1 MRLFSLA
8 FMSSIWAVSAQAE
21 PTAEEAC
28 AFFARNVP
36 VTLER
41 QGFVFEP
48 IEAQP
53 FELRET
59 NLERY
64 AVYARPPI
72 TQRFG
77 TANDDGTLNV
87 VGALSALM
95 LCEVDIVERRVLTV
109 SVINGPSAGAPLEI
123 ENSTANVPDKTVSG
137 IRPVSVPVGEAVH
150 QGKF

>member
-1 MRLFSLA
+1 
-8 FMSSIWAVSAQAE
+8 MSACIAQAE

-36 VTLER
+36 VQLER

-48 IEAQP
+48 IEAGA

-64 AVYARPPI
+64 AVYTRPPI

-77 TANDDGTLNV
+77 TANQDGTLNV

-95 LCEVDIVERRVLTV
+95 LCEVDIVDRRVLSI
-109 SVINGPSAGAPLEI
+109 SVVNGPNAGQALEI
-123 ENSTANVPDKTVSG
+123 ENSTANVPDQVVSG
-137 IRPVSVPVGEAVH
+137 VRTVSVPIGDAVH